1 MSVGVDDPVPSSGMN
16 DQAGRMVPGQA
27 SLSSFVGQA
36 GARKPKTSAR
46 DRNMKTLLEKNNLI
60 LIEAAIIERL
70 RRSGRVE
77 LHPSLVHA
85 TFIYD
90 DIGKVELEKL
100 YRGYIST
107 ALMAKT
113 PILILTPTWRA
124 NYERVKNAEVKANIN
139 SDAVNFMMELRESY
153 GSEAP
158 MIKIGGVIGCK
169 NDCYKPREGL
179 SKSES
184 ESFHSWQI
192 NHLAQA
198 GVDFLMAS
206 TLPNVSEAVGMAK
219 AMEKTGVPYILS
231 FVINRDGL
239 ILDGS
244 GLWDAI
250 CQIDSET
257 TYQPLGYMVNCS
269 YPTFLRA
276 EEQPE
281 ALFSRLLGYQA
292 NSSALSHSELDG
304 SAELQAEEI
313 SEWAEEML
321 KLNREYGVKILGGCC
336 GTDDKYLRSLIEANP
351 SY

>member
-1 MSVGVDDPVPSSGMN
+1 
-16 DQAGRMVPGQA
+16 
-27 SLSSFVGQA
+27 
-36 GARKPKTSAR
+36 
-46 DRNMKTLLEKNNLI
+46 MKTLLEKNNLI
-60 LIEAAIIERL
+60 LIEGAIIERL
-70 RRSGRVE
+70 RRSGRVG

-100 YRGYIST
+100 YRGYISV

-113 PILILTPTWRA
+113 PILLLTPTWRA
-124 NYERVKNAEVKANIN
+124 NYERVKNAEVKTKIN
-139 SDAVNFMMELRESY
+139 SDAVHFMFELRESY
-153 GSEAP
+153 GSDAR

-169 NDCYKPREGL
+169 NDCYKPEEGL
-179 SKSES
+179 SISES

-192 NHLAQA
+192 HHLEQA

-206 TLPNVSEAVGMAK
+206 TLPNVNEAIGIAK
-219 AMEKTGVPYILS
+219 AMEKTSVPYLLS
-231 FVINRDGL
+231 FVINRAGL

-250 CQIDSET
+250 SQIDSET
-257 TYQPLGYMVNCS
+257 TYQPLCYMVNCS
-269 YPTFLRA
+269 YPTFLHA

-304 SAELQAEEI
+304 SAELQAEDI
-313 SEWAEEML
+313 SEWAEEMSR
-321 KLNREYGVKILGGCC
+321 LNREYGVKILGGCC
-336 GTDDKYLRSLIEANP
+336 GTDDKYLRCLIETNP
-351 SY
+351 GYR